1 MHAATAPLARFSGPE
16 TPMGSSM
23 APLQTIHDARA
34 RHTDG
39 ASRPS
44 MKAILQPAY
53 GLPEVLVLAEVD
65 RPAVH
70 DDGVLVRVV
79 AAGVNKGDWVLLT
92 GTPYLIRMAGYGL
105 LKPSKPTPGM
115 AIAGRV
121 EAVGVKVGAFQ
132 IGDEVFGEINR
143 GGFAEYVCVGE
154 QELAK
159 KPPGLSFEEAATLPV
174 ATTALQGLRDAGQL
188 QPGQSVLI
196 NGAAGGVGTFAVQ
209 IAKAMGAEVTGVC
222 SARNVEL
229 VRSLGADHV
238 IDHGKEDFTCGDRR
252 YDLIFDLVGNH
263 SVSARRRALTE
274 HGRLVA
280 SAGGAEHPWVG
291 PMFQVILGLAS
302 NLVSTQPFVSLLNK
316 PNRADLTA
324 LGELTEA
331 GKIKPVIDR
340 RYSLAEV
347 PEAMRYLGLG
357 HSRGKSVILL

>member
-1 MHAATAPLARFSGPE
+1 
-16 TPMGSSM
+16 
-23 APLQTIHDARA
+23 
-34 RHTDG
+34 
-39 ASRPS
+39 

-53 GLPEVLVLAEVD
+53 GPPEVLVLADVD
-65 RPAVH
+65 RPVVR

-92 GTPYLIRMAGYGL
+92 GTPFMVRLAGYGL
-105 LKPSKPTPGM
+105 LKPSRPTPGM

-121 EAVGVKVGAFQ
+121 EAVGVEVRAFQ
-132 IGDEVFGEINR
+132 VGDEVFGEINR

-159 KPPGLSFEEAATLPV
+159 KPAGVSFDVAATLPV

-209 IAKAMGAEVTGVC
+209 IAKAMGAEVTAVC
-222 SARNVEL
+222 GAQNVAL
-229 VRSLGADHV
+229 MRSLGADHV
-238 IDHGKEDFTCGDRR
+238 VDYGKEDFTRADRR

-263 SVSARRRALTE
+263 PVSACRRALNE
-274 HGRLVA
+274 RGRLVA
-280 SAGGAEHPWVG
+280 SSG
-291 PMFQVILGLAS
+291 PMVRMLLGLAS

-316 PNRADLTA
+316 PDKVDLAT
-324 LGELTEA
+324 LGELVEA
-331 GKIKPVIDR
+331 GKVKPVIDR
-340 RYSLAEV
+340 RYTLGEV

-357 HSRGKSVILL
+357 RSRGKSVILL